1 MGDLLRFAYLS
12 IHFKM
17 AHPEEFYEV
26 TCWNIDARKGFF
38 FFFFIIVGEADLS
51 KGKEAGK
58 EEEEGQRT
66 RDRPVIG

>member
-1 MGDLLRFAYLS
+1 MLEKD
-12 IHFKM
+12 
-17 AHPEEFYEV
+17 
-26 TCWNIDARKGFF
+26 

-58 EEEEGQRT
+58 GEEEGQRT

>member
-12 IHFKM
+12 IHFKT

-26 TCWNIDARKGFF
+26 TCWNIDARKGFY
-38 FFFFIIVGEADLS
+38 FFIIVGEADLS

-58 EEEEGQRT
+58 GEEEGQRT
-66 RDRPVIG
+66 RDWPVIG